1 MKFIDMH
8 CDTLMMAYMFDKE
21 DIFEMPY
28 TLDLKKMREGNQLA
42 QFFAIFFTND
52 AVRKFFA
59 RKEPIDDREYFET
72 CRKIFFNSIEKYS
85 DIFAAAYSCD
95 DIIRNEKDGKMS
107 GLLTIEDGRCVD
119 NSLEKLKEFYD
130 KGVRL
135 ISLTWNY
142 ENCFGYP
149 NSKDPDMMHK
159 GLKPFGKEAIQYM
172 NELGML
178 IDVSHLSDGGFW
190 DCIEISKAPI
200 VASHSNARSLSP
212 HTRNLTDPMIKAIAD
227 KGGLIGINFGPE
239 FLNANINSK
248 TSSVDLIVKHITR
261 IVDVGGVDVV
271 GLGSDFDG
279 ITGDLEV
286 DGPDK
291 DYLIFD
297 ALQKA
302 GFSSQAIEKI
312 AYKNALRVIKD
323 TL

>member
-1 MKFIDMH
+1 MH
-8 CDTLMMAYMFDKE
+8 CDTLMMAYMCGKE
-21 DIFEMPY
+21 DIYEMPY
-28 TLDLKKMREGNQLA
+28 TLDLKRMREGNQLA

-52 AVRKFFA
+52 AVRKFFGREEA
-59 RKEPIDDREYFET
+59 IDDREYFET
-72 CRKIFFNSIEKYS
+72 CRAIFLNSTEKYG
-85 DIFAAAYSCD
+85 DFFAAACSYD
-95 DIIRNEKDGKMS
+95 DIIRNEREGKMS

-119 NSLEKLKEFYD
+119 NSLDKLKEFYD
-130 KGVRL
+130 AGVRL

-142 ENCFGYP
+142 ENCFGFP
-149 NSKDPDMMHK
+149 HSQDPDMMQK
-159 GLKPFGKEAIQYM
+159 GLKTFGKEAIQYM

-212 HTRNLTDPMIKAIAD
+212 HTRNLTDAMIKAIAE

-239 FLNANINSK
+239 FLNKDITSK
-248 TSSVDLIVKHITR
+248 TSTVDLIVQHIKHL
-261 IVDVGGVDVV
+261 VDVGGVEVV

-279 ITGDLEV
+279 IMGELEV
-286 DGPDK
+286 DGPHK

-302 GFSSQAIEKI
+302 GYSSQAIEKI
-312 AYKNALRVIKD
+312 AYKNALRVIQD
-323 TL
+323 TLKNCRA